1 LNFLNQPYHF
11 SQNLILL
18 IYFSKI
24 LVKFLGYY
32 FKKALT
38 LLNTRVA
45 SAVVAIV
52 TASGK
57 LKRLQAQEA
66 DNVVQYDGHGLQS
79 GLLSSFF
86 FACTYLKR
94 WFLFL

>member
-1 LNFLNQPYHF
+1 MDIAHFSENLTFLLNF
-11 SQNLILL
+11 
-18 IYFSKI
+18 SKF

-38 LLNTRVA
+38 PGLNTRVA

-57 LKRLQAQEA
+57 LKRLQAKEA

-79 GLLSSFF
+79 GL
-86 FACTYLKR
+86 
-94 WFLFL
+94 